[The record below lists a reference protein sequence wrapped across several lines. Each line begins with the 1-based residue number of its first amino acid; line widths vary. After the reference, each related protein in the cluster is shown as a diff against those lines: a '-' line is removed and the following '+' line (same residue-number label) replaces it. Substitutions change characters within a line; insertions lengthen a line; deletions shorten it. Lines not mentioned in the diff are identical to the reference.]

1 MQRDVVAPRRLEKAV
16 MSRSLADDEESATSS
31 EPKTSSAVDVR
42 TMTARATVFIADDDA
57 VFRSILRKELH
68 GLGYDVCEV
77 SDGAQAIEALA
88 LAADGLAAYPDVVLL
103 DVCMPELSG
112 LGVLRMMRRFSN
124 PPPTFLLTGFADPSV
139 DVVAHNLGA
148 TRLFHK
154 PIDLEELVSAV
165 LDAVKSPGKR
175 SSIPPSSG
183 SLTSKR

>member
-1 MQRDVVAPRRLEKAV
+1 MT
-16 MSRSLADDEESATSS
+16 RSLADDEDTTTSS
-31 EPKTSSAVDVR
+31 EPKTSTAVDVNA
-42 TMTARATVFIADDDA
+42 MTTRATVFIADDDA

-68 GLGYDVCEV
+68 GLGYDVCEA
-77 SDGAQAIEALA
+77 SDGAQAIEVLA

-112 LGVLRMMRRFSN
+112 LGVLRMMRRFKN

-165 LDAVKSPGKR
+165 LDAAKSPGKR
-175 SSIPPSSG
+175 SSIPPSLAG
-183 SLTSKR
+183 SPASRR